1 MQRNQSNDEEVTRLI
16 NDLNEKIDS
25 FAVQNWPILKEI
37 MLRNMRVL
45 AAFKIILML
54 ANSDLF
60 KQLMAN
66 EHVAIVNKERLI
78 LDPNCEKF
86 DSITNVIFD
95 LIKNILS
102 EDKEIN
108 LDISDNDL
116 NNNSSNSN
124 KNSNNNSNNET
135 KFSVVDMLIENFEKF
150 LDQYLPQLISYE
162 DINSLYNN
170 GKKSSKF
177 PAEMLNFMEKFRIAV
192 FYDRRLL
199 YAENPPTEKSLFY
212 WQAFNNVMPLN
223 PEEKTTLV
231 QILNMNEKY
240 LNSNQKM
247 LKFQILHSE
256 NFKNAII
263 TLHIQSPKSYNF
275 SDFLKL
281 PSNLSENAFN
291 IVIKTPETLTSVN
304 DSMNKPRNKRF
315 FRDFSNFIK
324 VLQSEIKE
332 FVEFQSQ
339 EEKKEE
345 IKTPVEF
352 QSKFILQ
359 SKLPKEEEI
368 KNAVE
373 IFFENTLTQIRNKC
387 NIPFEKLR
395 FEYQVKEIIEAAEGN
410 GKDITKQ
417 SLTSFLQFV
426 ISIDKKSNA
435 HFSIDH
441 IELYNAIELA
451 ILSAEGD
458 FKIVHD
464 VLNVKNLLTNDE
476 KTNLFNRLS
485 LKGKI
490 CQITEGKC
498 PDFLNFKKING
509 HIIYPIK
516 REIKKDSET
525 HSKKYDV
532 FFDPLCNGE
541 FNDYLSDKNIGFF
554 KQAIFEKLSYY
565 TTEDKK
571 EIIIEIAISKNLSE
585 NFKQQIIN
593 QYCKL
598 TETSEINF
606 KNELDKIK
614 KLESCTSEEQK
625 KIIPELVVSKNLT
638 KYNKEKIIQP
648 YFESLKIN
656 FEKELH
662 WIENLRIEFFRSE
675 EKILIMYKILESPNL
690 NEIAKGI
697 IIQEFLESEKDIFT
711 QILFPSEKL
720 LLLDNL
726 NKFIDT
732 ISAYIPSINDLSSSS
747 NLDEKIEVMYNILN
761 EQCLQKSFKR
771 KMVTEIYKFS
781 SNEFTQK
788 LEPNKFIE
796 IVVLGYLPINETVLK
811 VFLYKIYTSYKDNLN
826 QLDDFL
832 TSIRNNPSKDDFFN
846 AVFSNINIKS
856 LIDACNDI
864 SNIKNLEDKKLSLIE
879 NYIYNI
885 AKVSF
890 DSTKIQIQDRQ
901 NEAPEL

>member
-1 MQRNQSNDEEVTRLI
+1 
-16 NDLNEKIDS
+16 
-25 FAVQNWPILKEI
+25 
-37 MLRNMRVL
+37 
-45 AAFKIILML
+45 
-54 ANSDLF
+54 
-60 KQLMAN
+60 
-66 EHVAIVNKERLI
+66 
-78 LDPNCEKF
+78 
-86 DSITNVIFD
+86 
-95 LIKNILS
+95 
-102 EDKEIN
+102 
-108 LDISDNDL
+108 
-116 NNNSSNSN
+116 
-124 KNSNNNSNNET
+124 
-135 KFSVVDMLIENFEKF
+135 MLIENFEEF
-150 LDQYLPQLISYE
+150 IDQYLLQLISYE

-247 LKFQILHSE
+247 LKFQILRSE

-263 TLHIQSPKSYNF
+263 TLYIQSPKSYNF

-291 IVIKTPETLTSVN
+291 IVIKTSEKLTKEHNELIEKSGELIKKINDQANTKKITDLKIKIKNLDKLLEKIDEISKESNIFSNPKLISETIEILDSINLKYPLAFIDIDEILDLSEFAFLKWTTLIKSIN
-304 DSMNKPRNKRF
+304 DSMNEPRNKRF

-332 FVEFQSQ
+332 FIEFQSQ

-352 QSKFILQ
+352 LSQFKLQ

-395 FEYQVKEIIEAAEGN
+395 FEHQVKEIIEAAERN

-417 SLTSFLQFV
+417 SLTSFLQSL
-426 ISIDKKSNA
+426 ISIDEKSNS
-435 HFSIDH
+435 HFSINH
-441 IELYNAIELA
+441 VELYNAIELA
-451 ILSAEGD
+451 ILSVENN
-458 FKIVHD
+458 FKIVHN

-476 KTNLFNRLS
+476 KASLFNHLS

-490 CQITEGKC
+490 CQITKGKC

-516 REIKKDSET
+516 REIKKDSKT

-541 FNDYLSDKNIGFF
+541 FNDYFSDKNISFLM
-554 KQAIFEKLSYY
+554 QAIFEKLSYY

-571 EIIIEIAISKNLSE
+571 EIIIEISISKNLSE

-732 ISAYIPSINDLSSSS
+732 ISAYIPSINDLSLSS
-747 NLDEKIEVMYNILN
+747 NLDDKIKVMYNILN
-761 EQCLQKSFKR
+761 EQYLRKSFKR
-771 KMVTEIYKFS
+771 KMVTEIYKLS
-781 SNEFTQK
+781 GDEFTQK

-796 IVVLGYLPINETVLK
+796 IVVLGYLPLNEDIFTM
-811 VFLYKIYTSYKDNLN
+811 FLCTIYMLYKDNSN

-832 TSIRNNPSKDDFFN
+832 TSIRNNPSKDNFFN